1 MGEFAPAERDLSAAF
16 VVPDA
21 VGFGAQAVDRDADED
36 GGRPVAGASPGH
48 TAWVR
53 GLVGPCLGA
62 LVACTGAARG
72 GGGVPVSRR
81 WALLT
86 RRVLAPARGRV
97 PAVKL
102 AALNALWAC
111 LRCGGDEY
119 CTVVLSVVVPAVAE
133 LMEDLSPVVVRKAHA
148 TVRLLKEL
156 SGEERVAE
164 FFSSGGIGGDGRR
177 RQRR

>member
-1 MGEFAPAERDLSAAF
+1 MM
-16 VVPDA
+16 
-21 VGFGAQAVDRDADED
+21 
-36 GGRPVAGASPGH
+36 
-48 TAWVR
+48 
-53 GLVGPCLGA
+53 
-62 LVACTGAARG
+62 
-72 GGGVPVSRR
+72 
-81 WALLT
+81 LT
-86 RRVLAPARGRV
+86 RHVLAPARGRV

-102 AALNALWAC
+102 ATLNALWAC
-111 LRCGGDEY
+111 LRSGGDEY
-119 CTVVLSVVVPAVAE
+119 CTVVLSVIVPVVAE